1 MIGKTVRFAVAAL
14 VIWAVRGDAQP
25 AGVPRPFGAPEKQID
40 IGAAAAPL
48 SDAERTDLDNAVRKH
63 DYGAEKAVIDR
74 ARAEHPESFDLLIVW
89 GRLAYLEKQPKDAV
103 DALERADKIKAL
115 SEPDRMT
122 LAIAYEFSE
131 KPEQSRAELL
141 KLAKLAPTN
150 AQYLYL
156 LGRMDRTDLLIEEA
170 LDDFTRTIRIDPNF
184 VRAYEELAQIQE
196 ALGHKDEARKTYAT
210 GAAINRRLSV
220 HWEWPPLDLGIVF
233 LRDLDF
239 AEAEKLF
246 REALQ
251 YNPRFAWG
259 HYYMGQLFYKQDRNR
274 EAIDEYKAAVVDD
287 PQLREAWFALGRE
300 FKYQGNEVEANRA
313 LAIFQKLEDQQNAA
327 ETRKYSLSPRR

>member
-1 MIGKTVRFAVAAL
+1 MNGKTVRLVVAAL
-14 VIWAVRGDAQP
+14 VVWPVCCAAQTAGAP
-25 AGVPRPFGAPEKQID
+25 GPSGVPQKQID
-40 IGAAAAPL
+40 IGAAEAPL
-48 SDAERTDLDNAVRKH
+48 SDTERTDLDKAVRKH
-63 DYGAEKAVIDR
+63 DYPAEKAVIDG
-74 ARAEHPESFDLLIVW
+74 ARAEHPDSFDLLVMW
-89 GRLAYLEKQPKDAV
+89 GRLAYLEKQPKDAA

-122 LAIAYEFSE
+122 LAIAYQFSE
-131 KPEQSRAELL
+131 KPAQSRDEFL

-156 LGRMDRTDLLIEEA
+156 LGRMDRANQRVEEA
-170 LDDFTRTIRIDPNF
+170 VDNFTKAIRIDPNS
-184 VRAYEELAQIQE
+184 VRAYEELGQIQE

-220 HWEWPPLDLGIVF
+220 HWEWSPLDLGIVF

-287 PQLREAWFALGRE
+287 PQLRQAWFALGQE
-300 FKYQGNEVEANRA
+300 FKYQGKEVEANRA
-313 LAIFQKLEDQQNAA
+313 LAIFKKLEDQQNAA
-327 ETRKYSLSPRR
+327 ERRKYSLSPRR